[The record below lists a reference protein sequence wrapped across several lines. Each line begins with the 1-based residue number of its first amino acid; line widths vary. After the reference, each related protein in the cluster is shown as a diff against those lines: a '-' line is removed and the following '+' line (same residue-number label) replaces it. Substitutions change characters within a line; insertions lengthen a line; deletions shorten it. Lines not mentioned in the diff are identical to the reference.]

1 MHSVDAPVAS
11 FVTVSSVPNGSVG
24 LAQYPDGAS
33 EYQVAWPV
41 SRSRGGAV
49 VVVVGGGAVVVVTTC
64 GAKVVVVVGGAGAV
78 VVVVGGAVVVVVG
91 AWYATR
97 FDGNFTPPGPDGV
110 FSAPPWGVWA
120 RGSAAEAACDAVA
133 VALCNSRRGA
143 PKSVP
148 QMTAA
153 TPRRLPPVLWFR
165 RAPPFS
171 GDTVHPRRHTG
182 GEGFLENLDNQSR
195 LEQTSEV
202 AHPRSLPF
210 SQVRTAHDGGIWV
223 NTLVKGDFDPES
235 PTKTQVTRFSYYAQK
250 RVD

>member
-1 MHSVDAPVAS
+1 
-11 FVTVSSVPNGSVG
+11 
-24 LAQYPDGAS
+24 L
-33 EYQVAWPV
+33 
-41 SRSRGGAV
+41 RGGAV
-49 VVVVGGGAVVVVTTC
+49 VVVVGGGAVVVVTTR
-64 GAKVVVVVGGAGAV
+64 GAKVVAVVDGGAVEV
-78 VVVVGGAVVVVVG
+78 VTVGGAVVVVVG
-91 AWYATR
+91 ASYAAR
-97 FDGNFTPPGPDGV
+97 FDGNFTPPGRDGA
-110 FSAPPWGVWA
+110 FSASRWDGWA
-120 RGSAAEAACDAVA
+120 RGSAAEACDVVA
-133 VALCNSRRGA
+133 VALCSNRRGA

-210 SQVRTAHDGGIWV
+210 PQVRTVHDGDIWV

>member
-1 MHSVDAPVAS
+1 MR
-11 FVTVSSVPNGSVG
+11 
-24 LAQYPDGAS
+24 GAA
-33 EYQVAWPV
+33 VV
-41 SRSRGGAV
+41 VVVGGAVVVVTTRGANV
-49 VVVVGGGAVVVVTTC
+49 VVVVGGGAVVVV
-64 GAKVVVVVGGAGAV
+64 VGGT
-78 VVVVGGAVVVVVG
+78 VVVVVG
-91 AWYATR
+91 ASYAAR
-97 FDGNFTPPGPDGV
+97 FDGNFTPPGRDGA
-110 FSAPPWGVWA
+110 FSASRWDGWA
-120 RGSAAEAACDAVA
+120 RGSAAEACDVVA
-133 VALCNSRRGA
+133 VALCSNRRGA

-210 SQVRTAHDGGIWV
+210 PQVRTVHDGDIWV